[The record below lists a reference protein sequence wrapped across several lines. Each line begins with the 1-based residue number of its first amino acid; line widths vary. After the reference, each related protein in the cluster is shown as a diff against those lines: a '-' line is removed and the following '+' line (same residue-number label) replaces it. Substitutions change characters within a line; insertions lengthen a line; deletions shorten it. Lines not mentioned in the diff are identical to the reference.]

1 MFQFTLFGWLLFRCN
16 RSVILPDGR
25 PRDDS
30 FAQIVEMLTSFRH
43 GLGLDAAAWSL
54 LAGILACAAPLLAL
68 EALAARQ
75 GKAAGEFDG
84 WPRPAQIGLASALL
98 FTALFWAVAHAE
110 PFIYFQF

>member
-1 MFQFTLFGWLLFRCN
+1 
-16 RSVILPDGR
+16 
-25 PRDDS
+25 
-30 FAQIVEMLTSFRH
+30 MLTSFRH